1 MIHRLITPL
10 KSHSFFL
17 FGARG
22 VGKSTYLKESFL
34 LNKKNLYIDLLDDQ
48 EFDRYHKDNK
58 LIEDYSEQK
67 KYEWIIIDE
76 IQKIPALLDR
86 VHRCIEKYKQKFI
99 LTGSSARK
107 IARGGANLLAGRANV
122 YRLFPFSSTELKEKF
137 NLTDVLTWG
146 TLPRIYALETFEEKK
161 MFLRSYTQTYLKE
174 EIQQELI
181 LRKIEPFRDFLEI
194 AAQSS
199 GKILN
204 FSSIARDV
212 GVDAKTIHNYFQ
224 ILEDTY
230 LGFFLPSFHRS
241 IRKSQLQ
248 SPKFYF
254 IDNGIKRALSRVLDQ
269 KVEARTSEFGEL
281 FEAWIIQ
288 EIFRLNFYYELD
300 YRLSF
305 FATKHGVEFDLVLNR
320 GKEIVLIEI
329 KSTSIVDMEEVHSM
343 KKNSEDFPAQ
353 TKKFYLSNDPIDLV
367 REGIHCYHW
376 QTFLNSLNKA
386 ENIGF

>member
-1 MIHRLITPL
+1 MIYRLIKPL
-10 KSHSFFL
+10 KTQSFFL

-34 LNKKNLYIDLLDDQ
+34 LNEKNLYIDLLDDQ
-48 EFDRYHKDNK
+48 QFDRYYKDHK

-86 VHRCIEKYKQKFI
+86 IHRCIEKYRQKFI

-122 YRLFPFSSTELKEKF
+122 YRLFPFSSMELKEKF
-137 NLTDVLTWG
+137 NLVDVLTWG
-146 TLPRIYALETFEEKK
+146 TLPRVYALETFEEKK
-161 MFLRSYTQTYLKE
+161 MFLRSYAQTYLKE

-181 LRKIEPFRDFLEI
+181 LRKIDPFRDFLEI

-224 ILEDTY
+224 ILEETY
-230 LGFFLPSFHRS
+230 LGFFLPAFHRS

-254 IDNGIKRALSRVLDQ
+254 IDNGIKRTLSRELDQ
-269 KVEARTSEFGEL
+269 KVESRTSEYGEL
-281 FEAWIIQ
+281 FESWVIQ
-288 EIFRLNFYYELD
+288 EIFRFNFYYELD

-320 GKEIVLIEI
+320 GKEIILIEI
-329 KSTSIVDMEEVHSM
+329 KSTSIIDIEEVRSM
-343 KKNSEDFPAQ
+343 KKNSEDFPTQ
-353 TKKFYLSNDPIDLV
+353 TKKFYLSNDPIDLT
-367 REGIHCYHW
+367 REEIHCCHW
-376 QTFLNSLNKA
+376 QTFLKDLIKK
-386 ENIGF
+386 